1 MIPALSGG
9 HPLRVALGAKGILA
23 KEDAAQKFTYLG
35 LGRDLIKMVHALHSS
50 RACANRLSMP
60 LICSIP

>member
-1 MIPALSGG
+1 LSGG
-9 HPLRVALGAKGILA
+9 HPLRATLRAKGILA
-23 KEDAAQKFTYLG
+23 KEDAAQKFTDLG